1 MNDLQFRLD
10 SSNKNVEML
19 MEAIKKKD
27 ALIESLRNNTN
38 YDFSKENKTY
48 KLNHYRGFEVKILS
62 AKLDGR
68 NIQ

>member
-38 YDFSKENKTY
+38 YDFTKENKTY
-48 KLNHYRGFEVKILS
+48 KLNHY
-62 AKLDGR
+62 
-68 NIQ
+68 